1 MKTLM
6 LGALAG
12 VFVVAVGLIA
22 FVDDTEAQINAAAVQ
37 QPVGYNSGLIALSET
52 VDQSYQQVTVID
64 PRSQTMCVY
73 HIELSSGQIALRSV
87 RKIQW
92 DLRMTDFNGSKPL
105 ASEVKALSEQ

>member
-1 MKTLM
+1 M

-12 VFVVAVGLIA
+12 VFVVVAGLVAFAGNGEAQVNTAVVQQAAGLNDGLIA
-22 FVDDTEAQINAAAVQ
+22 F
-37 QPVGYNSGLIALSET
+37 SET

-92 DLRMTDFNGSKPL
+92 DLRMTDFNGTKPL
-105 ASEVKALSEQ
+105 AGEVKALSEQ